1 MAKLFVSSGKRGRP
15 LSIDPEAELHKLVF
29 QSIPKAQARLKEFRA
44 STSGVRDVK
53 LLGSEVELPSAFETT
68 RDVLQNLIEGESV
81 SYETLKELKQNLRQA
96 EMLGSKQ
103 ERVFGR
109 ALEEGLTKEYF
120 SSLDYFSRASS
131 KFTKESNERVKEMLS
146 KLTPQQRQKAF
157 FSRGYQDPATMMS
170 DSDRR
175 VLAWARKHSGNQE
188 LTVEEAWA
196 YLREQRW
203 KENLSEI

>member
-170 DSDRR
+170 ESDRR